1 MAVDPSL
8 LSRNVRGRIKVNCRV
23 DAVPS
28 ASEVESDGAR
38 LLVAS
43 TDDLLGLGSDARVRE
58 AAQTALR
65 KLGLGRSEGTWV

>member
-1 MAVDPSL
+1 MAVDSSL
-8 LSRNVRGRIKVNCRV
+8 LSRNVRGRIKLNCRV

-38 LLVAS
+38 LLMAS

-58 AAQTALR
+58 AAQAALR
-65 KLGLGRSEGTWV
+65 